1 MSDFGNSFEYIV
13 DGSSGLAPSGEPF
26 ALVVGPCS
34 GEANKVYYVG
44 KQSDLSPLGRGK
56 LVDKLSDAI
65 KRAKEDAVFV
75 VVPSLPD
82 VNGTKSSVVHTGTGN
97 ATYTLTGNPLYDA
110 EVVVKIVS
118 GGKLNEATA
127 KISLDGGDT
136 WGDLLLIPTN
146 GEVTI
151 ADSGVKIIFAEGNP
165 TENSFVENDTYTF
178 TLQGAKSSLVSLMN
192 AVETGLEKVS
202 PEIVYIA
209 QDTDAVHWAAFGAKA
224 DELFDLHRPVLF
236 LTETRVPGPQE
247 SLDDWV
253 NYLLAQRQN
262 FSHRWVHVVA
272 GFGEIIGKDAKTRNV
287 AGILL
292 GDLSRCRVNQ
302 SIGHLDFA
310 MSHVKLP
317 EKWTEAIAKTL
328 NDKGYIVLRKYA
340 GENVVRF
347 ANGRS
352 MADDSSDYRWFEVS
366 RTVHKA
372 IRLIRKTCLK
382 HLHSS
387 LDTAMLEYI
396 KADLVASLN
405 TMKKSSPKEIDNFE
419 IEFPKGQDIVNNG
432 LTINYTLYGIPIVR
446 TISNYIRFTYSN
458 PTA

>member
-34 GEANKVYYVG
+34 GEAGKVYYMG
-44 KQSDLSPLGRGK
+44 KQSDLSALGRGK
-56 LVDKLSDAI
+56 LVDKLSDALS
-65 KRAKEDAVFV
+65 RAKDDAVFV

-82 VNGTKSSVVHTGTGN
+82 INGVKSNVVHTGTGN
-97 ATYTLTGNPLYDA
+97 ATYTLSGNPLYDA

-118 GGKLNEATA
+118 GGRLNEATA

-136 WGDLLLIPTN
+136 WGTVFLIPGN
-146 GEVTI
+146 GEI
-151 ADSGVKIIFAEGNP
+151 NIEDSGVKMIFTEGP
-165 TENSFVENDTYTF
+165 QPENSFAENDTYSF
-178 TLQGAKSSLVSLMN
+178 TLQGSKSSLPSLVN
-192 AVETGLEKVS
+192 AIEIGLEKVS
-202 PEIVYIA
+202 PEIVYVA
-209 QDTDAVHWAAFGAKA
+209 QDTDSVHWAAFGAKA
-224 DELFDLHRPVLF
+224 DELFALHRPTLF
-236 LTETRVPGPQE
+236 LTETRIPSPQE
-247 SLDDWV
+247 SIDEWV
-253 NYLLAQRQN
+253 SYLLSQREN

-272 GFGEIIGKDAKTRNV
+272 SFGEIIRKDTKTRNV

-302 SIGHLDFA
+302 SIGHIDYA

-317 EKWTEAIAKTL
+317 EKWTDAIAKTL
-328 NDKGYIVLRKYA
+328 NDNGYIVLRKYA
-340 GENVVRF
+340 GEKVIRW
-347 ANGRS
+347 ANGKS

-396 KADLVASLN
+396 KADLIAALN
-405 TMKKSSPKEIDNFE
+405 AMKKASPKEIDNFE
-419 IEFPKGQDIVNNG
+419 IEIPKNQNIVNNG

-446 TISNYIRFTYSN
+446 TISNYVRFTYSN